1 MRNESSMRSAWK
13 HLRTWAVSL
22 LLLLSLLACGGDE
35 PTQEV
40 VVTVRPVKMF
50 TVGGASGLRIREYP
64 GTVAASQDAQIGFEV
79 PGRLVELPVF
89 EGQMVEKGAVLARL
103 DARDFQTAVDAE
115 KARKELARADYNRY
129 RELYVEDAVSQQELE
144 VRRRNFEVADANW
157 KTSRKALEDTNLRA
171 PFAGQVARKLVDD
184 FANVQAKQ
192 PVLLLQ
198 DVSDLEV
205 VFAVPEAD
213 WARAKPG
220 LTLAERTA
228 RVEPRV
234 VVSSLPDRS
243 FPGRLKEFATAAD
256 PVTRTYEAT
265 IAFEKPDD
273 VTIQAGMTAKVIYTI
288 PDDARAGGG
297 LFVPSSAVAADENGN
312 SYVWIVN
319 EAEMTVSRA
328 PVTVGDLSGGEAE
341 ILDGLSAGDAIAVSG
356 VHHLQDGMAVSRLS
370 E

>member
-1 MRNESSMRSAWK
+1 
-13 HLRTWAVSL
+13 
-22 LLLLSLLACGGDE
+22 
-35 PTQEV
+35 
-40 VVTVRPVKMF
+40 
-50 TVGGASGLRIREYP
+50 
-64 GTVAASQDAQIGFEV
+64 
-79 PGRLVELPVF
+79 
-89 EGQMVEKGAVLARL
+89 MVEKGAILARL

-144 VRRRNFEVADANW
+144 VKRHNFAVADANW
-157 KTSRKALEDTNLRA
+157 KTSRKALEDTYLRA

-198 DVSDLEV
+198 DASDLEV
-205 VFAVPEAD
+205 VVAVPEAD

-228 RVEPRV
+228 RMQPRV

-243 FPGRLKEFATAAD
+243 FPASLKEFSTAAD
-256 PVTRTYEAT
+256 PVTRTYEAR

-273 VTIQAGMTAKVIYTI
+273 VMIQAGMTAKVIVTI
-288 PDDARAGGG
+288 PDDAKAGGG
-297 LFVPSSAVAADENGN
+297 GLSVPSSAVAADENGDA
-312 SYVWIVN
+312 YVWIVN

-328 PVTVGDLSGGEAE
+328 PVTLGNLSGSEAE
-341 ILDGLSAGDAIAVSG
+341 ILEGLSAGDAIAVSG
-356 VHHLQDGMAVSRLS
+356 VHHLRDGMAVSRLS

>member
-1 MRNESSMRSAWK
+1 MRNESSMRGAWK

-22 LLLLSLLACGGDE
+22 LLLGLLACGGDE
-35 PTQEV
+35 PTQE

-50 TVGGASGLRIREYP
+50 TVGGASGIKTLEYP
-64 GTVAASQDAQIGFEV
+64 GTVAASRDAQIGFEV
-79 PGRLVELPVF
+79 PGRIVELSVS
-89 EGQMVEKGAVLARL
+89 EGQRVEKGAVLARL

-144 VRRRNFEVADANW
+144 VKRRNFEVADANW
-157 KTSRKALEDTNLRA
+157 KTSRKALEDTYLRA
-171 PFAGQVARKLVDD
+171 PFAGQVARKLVDE

-198 DVSDLEV
+198 DASDLEV
-205 VFAVPEAD
+205 VVAIPEAD

-228 RVEPRV
+228 RLQPRV
-234 VVSSLPDRS
+234 VVNSLPDRS
-243 FPGRLKEFATAAD
+243 FPANLKEFSTAAD
-256 PVTRTYEAT
+256 PVTRTYEAR

-273 VTIQAGMTAKVIYTI
+273 VMIQVGMTAKVVITI
-288 PDDARAGGG
+288 PDDAKAGGG
-297 LFVPSSAVAADENGN
+297 GGLSVPSSAVTADENGN

-328 PVTVGDLSGGEAE
+328 PVTLGDLSGGEAE

-356 VHHLQDGMAVSRLS
+356 VHHLRDGMVVSRLS

>member
-22 LLLLSLLACGGDE
+22 LLLSLMACGGDE
-35 PTQEV
+35 PTQE

-50 TVGGASGLRIREYP
+50 TVGGATGIQTLEYP

-79 PGRLVELPVF
+79 PGRIVELPVS
-89 EGQMVEKGAVLARL
+89 EGQMVEKGAILARL

-144 VRRRNFEVADANW
+144 VKRHNFAVADANW
-157 KTSRKALEDTNLRA
+157 KTSRKALEDTYLRA

-198 DVSDLEV
+198 DASDLEV
-205 VFAVPEAD
+205 VVAVPEAD

-228 RVEPRV
+228 RMQPRV

-243 FPGRLKEFATAAD
+243 FPASLKEFSTAAD
-256 PVTRTYEAT
+256 PVTRTYEAR

-273 VTIQAGMTAKVIYTI
+273 VMIQAGMTAKVIVTI
-288 PDDARAGGG
+288 PDDAKAGGG
-297 LFVPSSAVAADENGN
+297 GLSVPSSAVAADENGDA
-312 SYVWIVN
+312 YVWIVN

-328 PVTVGDLSGGEAE
+328 PVTLGDLSGSEVE
-341 ILDGLSAGDAIAVSG
+341 ILEGLSAGDAIAVSG
-356 VHHLQDGMAVSRLS
+356 VHHLRDGMAVSRLS